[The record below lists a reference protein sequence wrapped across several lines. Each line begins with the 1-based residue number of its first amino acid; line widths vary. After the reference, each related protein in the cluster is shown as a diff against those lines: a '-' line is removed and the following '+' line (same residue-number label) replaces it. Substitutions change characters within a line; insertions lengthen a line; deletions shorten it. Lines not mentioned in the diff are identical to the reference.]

1 MSINLLNTIAP
12 PLEISPPLEAK
23 ISLVEVWP
31 PLSLVL
37 TLLFVFP
44 WGLAK
49 SPLLLSHSNSEQV
62 KESLSPSLELE
73 LESPTSIVGVL
84 QLLPAA
90 EKLLDPPGTFLP
102 PGPRLSLPMLT
113 KSRVFTN
120 VEFLVAARVVSAPLK
135 GVVLS
140 IPGVD
145 LAWLL
150 NLDNYR
156 FSIFRIKCVD

>member
-1 MSINLLNTIAP
+1 VFEGPEVEKCQEDLVIFPQLEVIAR
-12 PLEISPPLEAK
+12 LQQLMWETQALI
-23 ISLVEVWP
+23 
-31 PLSLVL
+31 
-37 TLLFVFP
+37 
-44 WGLAK
+44 
-49 SPLLLSHSNSEQV
+49 QV
-62 KESLSPSLELE
+62 KEIMILSLELE

-90 EKLLDPPGTFLP
+90 EKLLDPPGIFLP

-150 NLDNYR
+150 NLAT
-156 FSIFRIKCVD
+156 FSDVSPRGLFLDWC